1 MGKHKIGDKFVV
13 EIDGASNDKE
23 PFYKFKGM
31 DSFCVSESA
40 LDTLTQANEFQEIY
54 GVYTDKEIADK
65 EAAAHIAGLS
75 EAWDAARKIILPLN
89 LYGFSGALS
98 DDDLRNIFGNQGSY
112 DILNDFSALEATKR
126 ISDYEKKKEKMFCLG
141 DIIQNKDQPEII
153 AVVTF
158 ADSEGY
164 FDAIKLSES
173 DEYGEKYGVYYK
185 RDMRF
190 WEKTGKHYNLDEIF
204 KPLQVEG
211 DD

>member
-23 PFYKFKGM
+23 PFYRFKGI

-75 EAWDAARKIILPLN
+75 EAWDAARKIMLPTD
-89 LYGFSGALS
+89 YRGFTLS
-98 DDDLRNIFGNQGSY
+98 ELQNIFGSQESY
-112 DILNDFSALEATKR
+112 FILKDYSATEAIKK
-126 ISDYEKKKEKMFCLG
+126 ISDYKKKKEKMFCPG
-141 DIIQNKDQPEII
+141 DVIQNKDQPEII
-153 AVVTF
+153 AVVMF
-158 ADSEGY
+158 ADSEDH

-173 DEYGEKYGVYYK
+173 DEYGEKYGIYYK
-185 RDMRF
+185 RDVSF
-190 WEKTGKHYNLDEIF
+190 WKKTGQHYNLDEIF
-204 KPLQVEG
+204 KLVQGEG
-211 DD
+211 DE